1 MLKASKIYKSFGE
14 LQVLKGI
21 DLDIEQGQLTA
32 IAGKSGSGKTTLLQI
47 LGTLDSADSGT
58 VQINNTEIEKLSQKA
73 IAKFRNQN
81 IGFIYQFHHLLSEFT
96 ALENVMIPSLIAKQ
110 SRKDAEMAAQE
121 LLEYLGLGDRLIHR
135 PGQLSGG
142 EQQRVAVARALINKP
157 MIVFADEPTGNL
169 DSQTSLDLQ
178 NLLLQMKNDFNQ
190 TIVVVTHNEAF
201 ANICDK
207 ILTMKDGQIE
217 ES

>member
-1 MLKASKIYKSFGE
+1 VLKASKIYKSFGE